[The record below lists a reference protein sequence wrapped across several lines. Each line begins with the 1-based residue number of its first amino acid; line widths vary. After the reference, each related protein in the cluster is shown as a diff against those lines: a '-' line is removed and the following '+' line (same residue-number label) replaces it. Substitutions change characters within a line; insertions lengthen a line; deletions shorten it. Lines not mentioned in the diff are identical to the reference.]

1 MKENKIKS
9 SNGGK
14 RILIIL
20 GTVVCIAAIIGL
32 AVAYN
37 RLRDIWLE
45 QCVITDVAS
54 QVSITDGKMVRSDV
68 IAYMFGL
75 KNGANLALIDFDERR
90 KETLKKIPNIREIS
104 IARHLPDKVS
114 ITVEERVP
122 VVRLGIKGEKKDS
135 GRVADTEGV
144 VFISSSGTQMLPI
157 IREAAAPGTEKGH
170 TLSGRALAALKLLET
185 CREEFRALAAIEADI
200 SKPDYITVVLGN
212 DYSVAKVAWDGMD
225 DPSESTQKNLEKQL
239 ERLTKSYTSRIDDS
253 IRIWDASL
261 PPSET
266 RSGKSE
272 VYGNTK
278 KGFL

>member
-9 SNGGK
+9 SNGER

-20 GTVVCIAAIIGL
+20 GAIVGVAAIIGL

-54 QVSITDGKMVRSDV
+54 QVSITDGKMVRADV

-135 GRVADTEGV
+135 GRVADTDGV

-157 IREAAAPGTEKGH
+157 IRESAAPGTEKGH

-185 CREEFRALAAIEADI
+185 CRDNFRALAAIEADI
-200 SKPDYITVVLGN
+200 SKPDYITVILGN
-212 DYSVAKVAWDGMD
+212 DYSIAKVAWDGMD

-239 ERLTKSYTSRIDDS
+239 ESLTKAYTSRIGDS
-253 IRIWDASL
+253 IRVWDVSL

-272 VYGNTK
+272 VYGDTK